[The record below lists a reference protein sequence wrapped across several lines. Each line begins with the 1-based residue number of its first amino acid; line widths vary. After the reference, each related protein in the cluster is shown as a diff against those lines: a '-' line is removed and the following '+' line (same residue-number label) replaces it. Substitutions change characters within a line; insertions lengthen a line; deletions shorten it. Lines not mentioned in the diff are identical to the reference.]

1 MWLVHTAIFSKTF
14 RVLGECGICKIFK
27 CKIDVFWD
35 HPCNIKL
42 LLSVVSQRCR
52 HWLQVNLISLPII
65 PMVLL
70 MYCALSKPVLF
81 RCPFSTVHLVNY
93 DHINVWRIHTHS
105 PIPRFFLSFSL
116 ASDWS
121 CLAFHRHRGRSCTCR
136 GATRWG
142 CSCSLG
148 TKTLA
153 AALRDR

>member
-105 PIPRFFLSFSL
+105 PIPRFFLSP
-116 ASDWS
+116 WPV
-121 CLAFHRHRGRSCTCR
+121 TEV
-136 GATRWG
+136 
-142 CSCSLG
+142 
-148 TKTLA
+148 
-153 AALRDR
+153 ALRFTDTEGGVVPAEVPQGEDVAAPWGPRP